1 MKNSKSLIRPPVGDM
16 NKDEWLHAAYLAN
29 MESIHNVYA
38 DVRDVKFGYKTEEE
52 AFLRDIREYAGDT
65 SFRSARK
72 AFDKLSREEDFM
84 SREERAVRNL
94 KGMLS
99 GTKVGQKSAMNVL
112 QDLTRDKSGHYQKV
126 DYSKMTW
133 NGSIWIYDGRIG
145 IDFRNSPVEVVISVL

>member
-1 MKNSKSLIRPPVGDM
+1 MKNTNSLIRPPVGDM
-16 NKDEWLHAAYLAN
+16 TKDEWLHAAYLAN

-38 DVRDVKFGYKTEEE
+38 DVRDVKLGYKTEEE
-52 AFLRDIREYAGDT
+52 AFLRDIKEYAGDT

-84 SREERAVRNL
+84 SRGERAIHNL

-99 GTKVGQKSAMNVL
+99 KSEIGDKSALKVL
-112 QDLTRDKSGHYQKV
+112 QDLTRDRNGHYQKL
-126 DYSKMTW
+126 DYSKMIW

-145 IDFRNSPVEVVISVL
+145 IDFRNSPEEVHVSLL